1 MQGSKRLTLPVKTVY
16 QVCPKQHCQWR
27 LQSCISGFPLQ
38 MQRQSTSPKSVTTF
52 KTDRRTVAQLL
63 VPAAHVPIRILR
75 ILFLAAEVAVILLVV
90 LGLIQIL

>member
-1 MQGSKRLTLPVKTVY
+1 MQGSKRLTLPVY
-16 QVCPKQHCQWR
+16 QVCPKQHCQRR

-38 MQRQSTSPKSVTTF
+38 MQRQSTSPKSVTTDTLF

-75 ILFLAAEVAVILLVV
+75 ILLLAAEVAVILLVV